1 MKTKIA
7 LFMATLMFAPS
18 AFAAEITPYIG
29 LGIVADKA
37 GTSAKR
43 VGFDPEPLMGIV
55 DATDAQIG
63 SIMNQVFIRNGGD
76 DMAFDMA
83 FAGELTAG
91 VKIDNVR
98 AELEVALRS
107 ASEDDYDVFNGD
119 MAAAVMGGQ
128 ASAGFQI
135 PAEIETSTKVR
146 HNSYLAN
153 VWYDFELANSNWTPY
168 IGAGVGFG
176 VYRQKATVDIDVD
189 LTALDQTIAGLDAS
203 LPTLPPD
210 QQLGAN
216 IQLRVLQGIREKL
229 GKIPL
234 GEMVV
239 ADDTLYRFEW
249 QVGLGAAYNFNDTWA
264 LDIGYRFNSS
274 TVADEFVY
282 AHEIKI
288 GARYSF

>member
-1 MKTKIA
+1 MTKTKKIA
-7 LFMATLMFAPS
+7 MVIAAMMFAPS
-18 AFAAEITPYIG
+18 AFAVEITPYVG

-43 VGFDPEPLMGIV
+43 VKF
-55 DATDAQIG
+55 DATKISKQNLATIGDA
-63 SIMNQVFIRNGGD
+63 FIPNGGD
-76 DMAFDMA
+76 DMDFDMA
-83 FAGELTAG
+83 FAGEITAG

-107 ASEDDYDVFNGD
+107 ASEDDYDIFDGD
-119 MAAAVMGGQ
+119 IATLIMPG
-128 ASAGFQI
+128 ASPVGFELI
-135 PAEIETSTKVR
+135 PTEIETSTKVR

-153 VWYDFELANSNWTPY
+153 VWYDFELSDSNWTPY

-176 VYRQKATVDIDVD
+176 VYRQKATVDIDIELNQAGV
-189 LTALDQTIAGLDAS
+189 LPPESMAGLA
-203 LPTLPPD
+203 
-210 QQLGAN
+210 A
-216 IQLRVLQGIREKL
+216 ILQGMN
-229 GKIPL
+229 
-234 GEMVV
+234 GEQTV

-249 QVGLGAAYNFNDTWA
+249 QVGLGAAYNFNENWA

-274 TVADEFVY
+274 NVADEFVY

>member
-55 DATDAQIG
+55 NATDAQIG

-119 MAAAVMGGQ
+119 MAAAVMGEQ
-128 ASAGFQI
+128 ASAGFKI

-189 LTALDQTIAGLDAS
+189 LTALDQTIAGLEDMVS
-203 LPTLPPD
+203 TPGLPPEM
-210 QQLGAN
+210 QGTL
-216 IQLRVLQGIREKL
+216 LLLQGIREKL

-249 QVGLGAAYNFNDTWA
+249 QVGLGAAYNFNENWA

-274 TVADEFVY
+274 NVADEFVY

>member
-43 VGFDPEPLMGIV
+43 VGFDPEPLMGIMT
-55 DATDAQIG
+55 ATDDQIG

-189 LTALDQTIAGLDAS
+189 LTALDQTIAALEGMAS
-203 LPTLPPD
+203 TLPPE
-210 QQLGAN
+210 QQVGAN
-216 IQLRVLQGIREKL
+216 IQLRTLQEVRNKL

>member
-1 MKTKIA
+1 MKSKVA
-7 LFMATLMFAPS
+7 LFMAAFMFAPS
-18 AFAAEITPYIG
+18 AFAMEITPYVG
-29 LGIVADKA
+29 LGVVIDKA

-43 VGFDPEPLMGIV
+43 VGLDTKPLTGLMGA
-55 DATDAQIG
+55 DAAGATE
-63 SIMNQVFIRNGGD
+63 IMNQAFVRNGGD
-76 DMAFDMA
+76 DMDFDMA
-83 FAGELTAG
+83 FAGEITAG

-107 ASEDDYDVFNGD
+107 ASEDDYDVFDGDLVSSIAGD
-119 MAAAVMGGQ
+119 MAGMLKGGV
-128 ASAGFQI
+128 

-176 VYRQKATVDIDVD
+176 VYRQKATVDIEIDQ
-189 LTALDQTIAGLDAS
+189 LALKQFIDDNKDNQMFGPMIA
-203 LPTLPPD
+203 
-210 QQLGAN
+210 QLGN
-216 IQLRVLQGIREKL
+216 TLKN
-229 GKIPL
+229 IPL
-234 GEMVV
+234 GERTV

-249 QVGLGAAYNFNDTWA
+249 QVGLGAAYNFNENWA

-274 TVADEFVY
+274 NVADEFVY
-282 AHEIKI
+282 AHEIKV

>member
-1 MKTKIA
+1 MTKTKKIA
-7 LFMATLMFAPS
+7 MVIAAMMFAPS
-18 AFAAEITPYIG
+18 AFAVEITPYVG

-43 VGFDPEPLMGIV
+43 VKF
-55 DATDAQIG
+55 DATKINPRNLAAIGDA
-63 SIMNQVFIRNGGD
+63 FIPNGGD
-76 DMAFDMA
+76 DMDFDMA
-83 FAGELTAG
+83 FAGEITAG

-107 ASEDDYDVFNGD
+107 ASEDDYDIFDGD
-119 MAAAVMGGQ
+119 IAPLFGVP
-128 ASAGFQI
+128 SI
-135 PAEIETSTKVR
+135 PGVELIPTEIETSTKVR

-153 VWYDFELANSNWTPY
+153 VWYDFELSDSNWTPY

-176 VYRQKATVDIDVD
+176 VYRQKATVDIDIELNQAVV
-189 LTALDQTIAGLDAS
+189 LPPESMAGLA
-203 LPTLPPD
+203 
-210 QQLGAN
+210 A
-216 IQLRVLQGIREKL
+216 ILRDMN
-229 GKIPL
+229 
-234 GEMVV
+234 GEQTV

-249 QVGLGAAYNFNDTWA
+249 QVGLGAAYNFNENWA

-274 TVADEFVY
+274 NVADEFVY

>member
-43 VGFDPEPLMGIV
+43 VGFDPEPLMDIMAAP
-55 DATDAQIG
+55 DDQIG

-119 MAAAVMGGQ
+119 MAAAVTGGQ
-128 ASAGFQI
+128 ASDEFKI

-189 LTALDQTIAGLDAS
+189 LTALDQTIAALEGMAS
-203 LPTLPPD
+203 MLPPD
-210 QQLGAN
+210 MQGTL
-216 IQLRVLQGIREKL
+216 LLLQGIREKL